1 MNDVNTILLIG
12 DAAAVLAGPI
22 AAGGGRPLLAAD
34 ALHAYEAILRGDV
47 DLVVTDHRLRDRD
60 GFAVAE
66 ALSGSPAAAGLPVV
80 VLADASAAAAGAG
93 GEARAACR
101 VLDAAS
107 GPAVLHAA
115 VADLLAARRTA
126 PPDACLDR
134 ELGRSMVAATRE
146 VFRTMMQLDAVPG
159 AVVVAPAQLRCAE
172 VIGSIGVAGFLTGS
186 ISLFL
191 SKSLARRSVAM
202 LLQLPSPD
210 DVADD
215 DLVDAIGEVT
225 NMVGGGIKTAL
236 CHKAPLFDISAPS
249 VYVGDD
255 LRRRTVADDLCFL
268 APFTVG
274 DEAFE
279 VEFLMSTRGAGG
291 TGVQSALVG
300 SMQKA

>member
-1 MNDVNTILLIG
+1 LDTILLIG
-12 DAAAVLAGPI
+12 DAAAGIAGPI
-22 AAGGGRPLLAAD
+22 RDAGARALLAAD
-34 ALHAYEAILRGDV
+34 ALHAYEAVLRGDV
-47 DLVVTDHRLRDRD
+47 DLVVTDRCLRDRD
-60 GFAVAE
+60 GFAVVE
-66 ALSGSPAAAGLPVV
+66 ALRAWRTAAELPVV
-80 VLADASAAAAGAG
+80 VLAGAGAAAANDACAAG
-93 GEARAACR
+93 PACS
-101 VLDAAS
+101 VLDAAD
-107 GPAVLHAA
+107 GPAALHAA
-115 VADLLAARRTA
+115 VAALLAERRA
-126 PPDACLDR
+126 AQPDACLDR
-134 ELGRSMVAATRE
+134 ELGRSMVAATCE
-146 VFRTMMQLDAVPG
+146 VFRAMMQLDAVPG
-159 AVVVAPAQLRCAE
+159 EVLVAPAQLRRAE

-191 SKSLARRSVAM
+191 PKSLARRSVAA

-210 DVADD
+210 EVTDG

-236 CHKAPLFDISAPS
+236 FRKAPLFDISAPS

-274 DEAFE
+274 DDAFE
-279 VEFLMSTRGAGG
+279 VEFLMATRGAGG